1 MNFWIVWM
9 NVGMTLEGVQAIK
22 YLTEN
27 GTWTNV
33 RSEARTFY
41 DIVSA
46 SRVAERY
53 GGKVERR

>member
-1 MNFWIVWM
+1 MNFWIIYM
-9 NVGMTLEGVQAIK
+9 ELGFEGVR

-41 DIVSA
+41 DITSA
-46 SRVAERY
+46 DRVAEKY